1 MNRGALRLAGY
12 RFRATFGRR
21 RGAYLT
27 LVLLIGLIGGL
38 AMGALA
44 AARRTESSF
53 PTFLASTNPS
63 DLSLGTAIWNP
74 ALGYTTGYD
83 GALVARIARLPDVR
97 RAESFADMYSVPL
110 APDGEPTK
118 AGENAN
124 MNVEGSVGGQFF
136 DQDRVTVV
144 QGRMADPDRPDEIM
158 MTEGAAH
165 VLGLHVGQSVPWG
178 TYSNSQ
184 FSSAGVG
191 PPPKP
196 AFRHNLTLVGTVI
209 LNNAVVQ
216 DDIDAN
222 SAVTVIL
229 TPVLARQLLNC
240 CSNFSLTYLQLDH
253 GSSDVARVEAEIERV
268 IPSDLPYDF
277 YDASIDVTKAQNAI
291 KPEAIALGVFG
302 IIAALAALLIAGQV
316 IGRQLGLWAQEEGT
330 MRALGASPAM
340 TAGDGL
346 YGIIGAVIVGALLAA
361 LVAVTLSPL
370 APLGPV
376 RPYVP
381 DGVAFDWTVLG
392 VGVAALVVILGAVA
406 IVLALQRAP
415 QRAAPWRDRSRVPSR
430 VAAAAGATGL
440 PVSAVTGIR
449 FALEPGA
456 EADSVPVRSAILGA
470 TLTVVVVIATV
481 VFGAS
486 LNSLVS
492 HPRLYGW
499 NWNYALMAS
508 GGVGDVPGAQS
519 ARLLDHDPSV
529 AAWSGYWF
537 GNLQVDGRT
546 VPVLGTSPGAS
557 VAPPVL
563 TGHGFEAADQI
574 VLGPGT
580 LAQIHRAVG
589 DTVTVRYGTT
599 APHRLRIVGTATM
612 PAVGVGGVTGHA
624 SMGTGAVVPYQ
635 LLPSPVR
642 NQFDVSPTGPNA
654 IFVRLK
660 PGVDPTTA
668 LRGLQHIAGEVTLP
682 TNYPSTVF
690 AVQRPAEIVN
700 YRSMGSTPLILGL
713 GLTAGAV
720 AALGLTLV
728 ASVRRR
734 RRSSPCSGHS
744 GSRAASWR
752 RAWRGSP
759 AWRWQ
764 SGSWWGSRSE
774 SWWAACCGV
783 SSRTPSTSC
792 PTRRS
797 PLPPSPPSPP
807 GRSCSATPLLR
818 SPGASRPARRRP
830 CCSGPSSGGLFPLVA
845 GHGRTG
851 PVQDVF

>member
-1 MNRGALRLAGY
+1 MNRGALRVARY

-21 RGAYLT
+21 WSAYLS

-63 DLSLGTAIWNP
+63 NLSLGTAIWDP

-83 GALVARIARLPDVR
+83 GALVAKIARLPHVR
-97 RAESFADMYSVPL
+97 RATSFADMDSVPL
-110 APDGEPTK
+110 ARDGEPTK
-118 AGENAN
+118 AGQNAN
-124 MNVEGSVGGQFF
+124 MDVEGSVGGLYF

-144 QGRMADPDRPDEIM
+144 QGRMADPNRADEIM
-158 MTEGAAH
+158 MTEGAERA
-165 VLGLHVGQSVPWG
+165 LGLHVGQTVPWG
-178 TYSNSQ
+178 TYADSQ
-184 FSSAGVG
+184 FSAAGVG
-191 PPPKP
+191 APPKP
-196 AFRHNLTLVGTVI
+196 ALRRNLTLVGTVV

-229 TPVLARQLLNC
+229 TPALSRQLLNC

-253 GSSDVARVEAEIERV
+253 GSRDVTPVETEIERV
-268 IPSDLPYDF
+268 IPSVLPYDF

-302 IIAALAALLIAGQV
+302 LIAALAALLIAGQV
-316 IGRQLGLWAQEEGT
+316 IGRQLGFWDQEERT

-346 YGIIGAVIVGALLAA
+346 FGIMGAVVLGALLAG
-361 LVAVTLSPL
+361 LVAVALSPL

-376 RPYVP
+376 RPFVP

-392 VGVAALVVILGAVA
+392 VGVAVLVVVLGSVAVA
-406 IVLALQRAP
+406 LTVQRAP
-415 QRAAPWRDRSRVPSR
+415 QRAALWRARPRAASR
-430 VAAAAGATGL
+430 VAGTAASAGL

-499 NWNYALMAS
+499 NWNYALMA
-508 GGVGDVPGAQS
+508 GGGAADVPAAQS
-519 ARLLDHDPSV
+519 ARLLDHDASV

-546 VPVLGTSPGAS
+546 VPVLGTSPGTS

-563 TGHGFEAADQI
+563 TGHGFDGADQI

-580 LAQIHRAVG
+580 LAQIHKAVG

-599 APHRLRIVGTATM
+599 TPHRLRIVGTATM

-635 LLPSPVR
+635 LLPASVR
-642 NQFDVSPTGPNA
+642 NQFDLSPTGPNA

-660 PGVDPTTA
+660 PGVDPATA
-668 LRGLQHIAGEVTLP
+668 LRGLHRIAAEVTLP
-682 TNYPSTVF
+682 TNYPSMVF
-690 AVQRPAEIVN
+690 DAQRPAEIVN
-700 YRSMGSTPLILGL
+700 YRSMGSTPLLLGL

-720 AALGLTLV
+720 VALALTLV

-734 RRSSPCSGHS
+734 RRSMAMLRTLGFT
-744 GSRAASWR
+744 GRQLAASV
-752 RAWRGSP
+752 A
-759 AWRWQ
+759 WQ
-764 SGSWWGSRSE
+764 SSVAVGIGLVIGVPLGIVLGRFLWDLFADTIYVVPSPTVP
-774 SWWAACCGV
+774 AAVIAAIAVGALV
-783 SSRTPSTSC
+783 LGNLVAAIPGRIAARTPAA
-792 PTRRS
+792 
-797 PLPPSPPSPP
+797 L
-807 GRSCSATPLLR
+807 LLR
-818 SPGASRPARRRP
+818 
-830 CCSGPSSGGLFPLVA
+830 
-845 GHGRTG
+845 TE
-851 PVQDVF
+851 

>member
-1 MNRGALRLAGY
+1 VNRGALRVAGY

-21 RGAYLT
+21 WSAYLT

-63 DLSLGTAIWNP
+63 NLSLGTAILDP

-83 GALVARIARLPDVR
+83 GALVAKIARLPHVR

-110 APDGEPTK
+110 ARDGEPTK
-118 AGENAN
+118 AAQNAN
-124 MNVEGSVGGQFF
+124 MNVEGSVGGLFF
-136 DQDRVTVV
+136 NQDRVSVV
-144 QGRMADPDRPDEIM
+144 QGRIADPDRADEIM
-158 MTEGAAH
+158 MTEGAER
-165 VLGLHVGQSVPWG
+165 VLGLRVGQTVPWG
-178 TYSNSQ
+178 TYSNAQ
-184 FSSAGVG
+184 YSSTTAV
-191 PPPKP
+191 PPLP
-196 AFRHNLTLVGTVI
+196 ALHERLTLVGTVV

-229 TPVLARQLLNC
+229 TPVLARQLLDC
-240 CSNFSLTYLQLDH
+240 CSNYSLTYLQLDH
-253 GSSDVARVEAEIERV
+253 GSRDVAPVEAEIERV
-268 IPSDLPYDF
+268 IPSVLPYDF

-302 IIAALAALLIAGQV
+302 LIAALAALLIAGQV
-316 IGRQLGLWAQEEGT
+316 IGRQLGFWAQEERT
-330 MRALGASPAM
+330 MRAVGASPAM

-346 YGIIGAVIVGALLAA
+346 FGIMGAIILGALLAG
-361 LVAVTLSPL
+361 LVAVALSPL

-376 RPYVP
+376 RPFVP

-392 VGVAALVVILGAVA
+392 LGAAVIVVILGTVAVL
-406 IVLALQRAP
+406 LAMQRAP
-415 QRAAPWRDRSRVPSR
+415 HRATLWHSRPRAPSR
-430 VAAAAGATGL
+430 AAGAAASRGL
-440 PVSAVTGIR
+440 PVSALTGIR

-456 EADSVPVRSAILGA
+456 ETDSVPVRSAILGA
-470 TLTVVVVIATV
+470 TLAVVIVIATV
-481 VFGAS
+481 VFGSS

-499 NWNYALMAS
+499 NWNYALMA
-508 GGVGDVPGAQS
+508 GGGAADVPAAQS
-519 ARLLDHDPSV
+519 ARLLDHDSSV

-546 VPVLGTSPGAS
+546 VPILGTSPGES

-563 TGHGFEAADQI
+563 TGHGFESPDQI

-580 LAQIHRAVG
+580 LAQIHKTVG

-599 APHRLRIVGTATM
+599 TPHRLLIVGTATL

-624 SMGTGAVVPYQ
+624 SMGTGAVVSYQ
-635 LLPSPVR
+635 LLPASVR
-642 NQFDVSPTGPNA
+642 NQFDLSPTGPNA

-660 PGVDPTTA
+660 PGVNATTA
-668 LRGLQHIAGEVTLP
+668 LRGLRHIAAEVTLP
-682 TNYPSTVF
+682 TNYPSAVF

-700 YRSMGSTPLILGL
+700 YRSMGSTPVIIAL

-720 AALGLTLV
+720 IALGLTLV

-734 RRSSPCSGHS
+734 RRSMAVLRTLGFT
-744 GSRAASWR
+744 GRQLAASV
-752 RAWRGSP
+752 A
-759 AWRWQ
+759 WQ
-764 SGSWWGSRSE
+764 SSVAVIIGLAIGVPLGILLGRFLWGLFADAIYVVPSPTVAPLPIVAIALGALVLGNLV
-774 SWWAACCGV
+774 AAVPGRIAA
-783 SSRTPSTSC
+783 RTPAA
-792 PTRRS
+792 
-797 PLPPSPPSPP
+797 L
-807 GRSCSATPLLR
+807 LLR
-818 SPGASRPARRRP
+818 
-830 CCSGPSSGGLFPLVA
+830 
-845 GHGRTG
+845 TE
-851 PVQDVF
+851 

>member
-1 MNRGALRLAGY
+1 VNRGALRVAGY

-21 RGAYLT
+21 RGSYLT

-63 DLSLGTAIWNP
+63 DLSLGTAIWDP

-97 RAESFADMYSVPL
+97 RAESFADIYSVPL

-124 MNVEGSVGGQFF
+124 MNVEGSVGGLFF
-136 DQDRVTVV
+136 NQDRVTVV
-144 QGRMADPDRPDEIM
+144 QGRMADPGRTDEIM
-158 MTEGAAH
+158 MTQGAEQ
-165 VLGLHVGQSVPWG
+165 VLGIHVGQTVPWG
-178 TYSNSQ
+178 TYANSQ
-184 FSSAGVG
+184 SSSAGVV
-191 PPPKP
+191 PPKP
-196 AFRHNLTLVGTVI
+196 AQRRNLTLVGTVV

-253 GSSDVARVEAEIERV
+253 GSRDVARVEAEIEHV
-268 IPSDLPYDF
+268 VPADLPYDF

-302 IIAALAALLIAGQV
+302 LIAALAALLIAGQV
-316 IGRQLGLWAQEEGT
+316 IGRQLGFWAQEERT
-330 MRALGASPAM
+330 LRAVGASPAM

-346 YGIIGAVIVGALLAA
+346 VGIMGAVVLGALVAA
-361 LVAVTLSPL
+361 LVAVALSPL

-381 DGVAFDWTVLG
+381 HGVAVDWTVLG
-392 VGVAALVVILGAVA
+392 AGVAAIVVVLGSVAV
-406 IVLALQRAP
+406 VLALQRAP
-415 QRAAPWRDRSRVPSR
+415 HRTALWHRRLRAPSRAAG
-430 VAAAAGATGL
+430 AAAATGL

-470 TLTVVVVIATV
+470 TLTVVVVVATV

-499 NWNYALMAS
+499 NWSYALMS
-508 GGVGDVPGAQS
+508 GGGAGDVPAAQS
-519 ARLLDHDPSV
+519 ARLLDHDTSV

-557 VAPPVL
+557 VAPPLL
-563 TGHGFEAADQI
+563 TGHGFEAADQL

-580 LAQIHRAVG
+580 LAQIHKAVG

-599 APHRLRIVGTATM
+599 TPHHLRIVGTATM

-624 SMGTGAVVPYQ
+624 SMGTGAVVPYE
-635 LLPSPVR
+635 LLPASVR
-642 NQFDVSPTGPNA
+642 NQFDLSPAGPNA

-660 PGVDPTTA
+660 PGVDPTAA
-668 LRGLQHIAGEVTLP
+668 LRGLDRIAAEVTLP
-682 TNYPSTVF
+682 TNYPSTVY

-720 AALGLTLV
+720 VALGLTLV

-734 RRSSPCSGHS
+734 RRSLAMLRTLGFT
-744 GSRAASWR
+744 GRQLAASV
-752 RAWRGSP
+752 A
-759 AWRWQ
+759 WQ
-764 SGSWWGSRSE
+764 SSVAVAIGLVVGLPLGIVAGRFLWDLFADTIYVVPNPTVP
-774 SWWAACCGV
+774 AAVLAAIAVGALV
-783 SSRTPSTSC
+783 LGNLVAAVPGRIAARTPAA
-792 PTRRS
+792 
-797 PLPPSPPSPP
+797 L
-807 GRSCSATPLLR
+807 LLR
-818 SPGASRPARRRP
+818 
-830 CCSGPSSGGLFPLVA
+830 
-845 GHGRTG
+845 TE
-851 PVQDVF
+851 